1 MKKLFFLPLLFVF
14 TAFMCESDDAVTD
27 AEADSLLFPDVA
39 CGSMAVEID
48 GILSV
53 YSDFTSGIVSQST
66 TCRMIL
72 NANNEGPGVEN
83 RFVSMVISAPAVGT
97 YILEETGISDEF
109 CEFTRIVWQYLLDTD
124 ADGGLESQFGYS
136 SRPVYGG
143 EGYLEITELELNF
156 EDDLPDFIS
165 GQFEFTAGVFFDET
179 GAAPETVT
187 IRGSFCEIP
196 IIDNICDTGG
206 IC

>member
-1 MKKLFFLPLLFVF
+1 MYKKLFFLPLLFVF

-27 AEADSLLFPDVA
+27 TEADSLLFPDVA

-53 YSDFTSGIVSQST
+53 YSDYVLGIVAESP
-66 TCRMIL
+66 TCRMVL
-72 NANNEGPGVEN
+72 NANNEGPGFEN

-97 YILEETGISDEF
+97 YVLEETGIETDDT
-109 CEFTRIVWQYLLDTD
+109 CGFTRIVWQYQLAPD
-124 ADGGLESQFGYS
+124 ADGGLVSQFGYS
-136 SRPVYGG
+136 SRPSWGG
-143 EGYLEITELELNF
+143 EGYLEITDLELGYG
-156 EDDLPDFIS
+156 DDVPDYIS

-179 GAAPETVT
+179 GAAPETIT

-196 IIDNICDTGG
+196 VEFWNF
-206 IC
+206 